1 MPALPEEATTRPGDL
16 WLLGEHRLLC
26 GDSTKIEDVARVMAG
41 ERAALMFTDPPYLVD
56 YDGGNHP
63 QTWGKDGRAITSE
76 EKTRHWDD
84 YTDPEQASTFFHD
97 FLIAAYEAALV
108 PEAAVYQCFGMMRAD
123 LVYAAWRAAGL
134 LPHQTV
140 IWKKSRPV
148 LGRCWF
154 MYNYEP
160 ILAGWLQGHQ
170 PQAKPPNNEYAVW
183 EIANGEGVE
192 DGVAG
197 THPTIKPV
205 ELVRR
210 PIEWHTAPG
219 DLIYEP
225 FSWIRHRDHRRRAN
239 GATLLRRGAFAG
251 LRRCGVPPVAG
262 LHGHRQPC
270 WRATGT
276 RSMRLLP
283 SERAEHVRRRA
294 RLLRLRR
301 APDRRPHRPAAA
313 LLLKPLSRAC
323 PPRTRGRALQG
334 GRRRAASGWWYPQ
347 PDAAELEAA
356 LTQLVGLPAGP
367 PERVVEGLI
376 MEARSLAA
384 AFGVAA
390 RQLPPQLAWR
400 CEAMAE
406 QIAGALTRFLEVP

>member
-1 MPALPEEATTRPGDL
+1 MGFDAAELKRYSVLPPSEGLTDPDAVPEAPEEATTKPGDL

-26 GDSTKIEDVARVMAG
+26 GDSTKTEDVARVMAG

-63 QTWGKDGRAITSE
+63 QTWGKDGRAITPE

-84 YTDPEQASTFFHD
+84 YTDPAQASTFFHD

-123 LVYAAWRAAGL
+123 LVYGAWRSAGL

-160 ILAGWLQGHQ
+160 ILAGWRQGHQ
-170 PQAKPPNNEYAVW
+170 PSAKPPNNEYAVW

-192 DGVAG
+192 AGVAG
-197 THPTIKPV
+197 SHPTIKPV

-210 PIEWHTAPG
+210 PIGWHTGPG

-225 FSWIRHRDHRRRAN
+225 FS
-239 GATLLRRGAFAG
+239 GS
-251 LRRCGVPPVAG
+251 
-262 LHGHRQPC
+262 
-270 WRATGT
+270 GT
-276 RSMRLLP
+276 
-283 SERAEHVRRRA
+283 AIV
-294 RLLRLRR
+294 
-301 APDRRPHRPAAA
+301 
-313 LLLKPLSRAC
+313 
-323 PPRTRGRALQG
+323 
-334 GRRRAASGWWYPQ
+334 
-347 PDAAELEAA
+347 AAELTGRRCFAVELSPAFVDVAIRRWQAFTGTEATLEGDGRTFA
-356 LTQLVGLPAGP
+356 EIAAG
-367 PERVVEGLI
+367 RGAVEH
-376 MEARSLAA
+376 
-384 AFGVAA
+384 V
-390 RQLPPQLAWR
+390 
-400 CEAMAE
+400 
-406 QIAGALTRFLEVP
+406 